1 MVKKKKHNIWK
12 RLHFKYRLSAI
23 NENTLEE
30 IWRIRASLFSGG
42 ILVLLFAFLLIAFT
56 SIIIIATPIRYY
68 LPGYMDVEIRNKALK
83 SAIQFDSLEQQME
96 YQEAYAENI
105 RNVLAGTID
114 IDSVSNTIVDTIS
127 ISDNDPLLK
136 KSKKEES
143 FVKKY
148 EEEEKY
154 NLSILP
160 PSINI
165 PMDGV
170 IFYKPANGVIN
181 KKYNPAQSEYGISL
195 KIPERE
201 AISATLE
208 GTIIYSG
215 YDLSNGYIIQIQHK
229 NGFIS
234 IYKNVDNLLKATGD
248 QVKTGEAIAIIN
260 SNTQSQKAED
270 KTLGFELWYRGNPV
284 NPEDYIF
291 F

>member
-30 IWRIRASLFSGG
+30 IWRMRASLFSGG

-83 SAIQFDSLEQQME
+83 SAIQFDSLEQQMK

-105 RNVLAGTID
+105 RNILAGTID
-114 IDSVSNTIVDTIS
+114 IDSISNTIVDTIS
-127 ISDNDPLLK
+127 ISDNDPSLK
-136 KSKKEES
+136 KSEKEEG

-165 PMDGV
+165 PMDGI
-170 IFYKPANGVIN
+170 IFYKPAKGVII
-181 KKYNPAQSEYGISL
+181 KKYNPAQREYAISL

-201 AISATLE
+201 TISATLE

-215 YDLSNGYIIQIQHK
+215 YDINNGYTIHIQHK

-234 IYKNVDNLLKATGD
+234 IYKNIDSLLKATGD
-248 QVKTGEAIAIIN
+248 QVKTGEAIAIID
-260 SNTQSQKAED
+260 SNIPSQRAED
-270 KTLGFELWYRGNPV
+270 KSLCFELWYRGNPV